1 MDMFV
6 YVNMCLYMYLYIDWE
21 KTEAQRKKEQML
33 LEELVSIVN
42 KRDELV
48 RQRDYEEKGSVMH
61 TSHNICL
68 LTYLLKSSF
77 FLKSQVCR
85 IIFSCLSWN
94 WICQCALCFQVVC
107 LPSVLFWRWSEVQTC
122 IWPSWCHCHSLSLAS
137 LKSRLVLPLWYR
149 FTWVVPEKG
158 PLNGCVCALT
168 LLVGQQ
174 EGHPACKKLGVQCRL
189 AYGPADATA
198 THCLLLQ

>member
-85 IIFSCLSWN
+85 IIFHVFHEIEFANVHYVFRLS
-94 WICQCALCFQVVC
+94 VC
-107 LPSVLFWRWSEVQTC
+107 LQCFFDAGAR
-122 IWPSWCHCHSLSLAS
+122 
-137 LKSRLVLPLWYR
+137 
-149 FTWVVPEKG
+149 
-158 PLNGCVCALT
+158 
-168 LLVGQQ
+168 
-174 EGHPACKKLGVQCRL
+174 CRL

-198 THCLLLQ
+198 THCLLLH